1 MNDLGVSKF
10 DHGARPAAAVVLVN
24 LGTPDAPDT
33 ASVRRYLAEFLS
45 DPRVVELPRWQWWP
59 ILHGVILRIRP
70 RRSAHAYQQVW
81 TAAGSPL
88 MVHSEALVAAVAT
101 KLSALAA
108 GPVLVRN
115 AMRYGRPALGAVLRE
130 LQAANVRRLLILPMY
145 PQYSGTTTGSVFD
158 ALADELKTWRWVPET
173 AFVSDYCRHPGYAEA
188 LAESVRRHWAQQGR
202 RHLLF
207 SFHGIPERYL
217 HAGDPYHCQC
227 HATARRVAELL
238 GLGEL
243 DWTIAFQSRVG
254 REPWLRP
261 YTDETL
267 AALPDR
273 GIRAVDVICP
283 GFAVDC
289 LETLEEIAVENRDRF
304 LAAGGER
311 YGYIPCLNA
320 GDEHASLIVQLL
332 HALAGILGRGDA
344 GRNLD
349 ASAGGRTPAQARAQG
364 LRHVRRTD
372 DRHPAVTHR
381 RASRRPSGRT
391 EAARLARLARQRRQF
406 HADRAALR
414 RP

>member
-1 MNDLGVSKF
+1 MNYLGRSDF

-24 LGTPDAPDT
+24 LGTPDAADT
-33 ASVRRYLAEFLS
+33 PSVRRYLAEFLA

-59 ILHGVILRIRP
+59 ILHGIILRIRP

-81 TAAGSPL
+81 TERGSPL
-88 MVHSEALVAAVAT
+88 MWHSD
-101 KLSALAA
+101 ALASA
-108 GPVLVRN
+108 VSDKLTQVASGPILIRN
-115 AMRYGRPALGAVLRE
+115 AMRYGRPALGTILRE
-130 LQAANVRRLLILPMY
+130 LQAANVRRILVLPMY

-158 ALADELKTWRWVPET
+158 ALAAELTTWRWLPELG
-173 AFVSDYCRHPGYAEA
+173 FVSDYYRHPGYADA
-188 LAESVRRHWAQQGR
+188 IADSVRRHWAAQGR

-227 HATARRVAELL
+227 HGTARRVAERL
-238 GLGEL
+238 GLGER

-267 AALPDR
+267 AALPAQ
-273 GIRAVDVICP
+273 GVRAVDVICP

-304 LAAGGER
+304 LQAGGEH

-320 GDEHASLIVQLL
+320 SDEHASLVAQLVRERCT
-332 HALAGILGRGDA
+332 HWPEF
-344 GRNLD
+344 
-349 ASAGGRTPAQARAQG
+349 SAAAMQEET
-364 LRHVRRTD
+364 
-372 DRHPAVTHR
+372 
-381 RASRRPSGRT
+381 
-391 EAARLARLARQRRQF
+391 AARPLVVARYRKLSGK
-406 HADRAALR
+406 D
-414 RP
+414 

>member
-1 MNDLGVSKF
+1 MNYLGLSTF

-33 ASVRRYLAEFLS
+33 PAVRRYLAEFLS
-45 DPRVVELPRWQWWP
+45 DPRVVELPRWKWWP
-59 ILHGVILRIRP
+59 ILHGIILRFRP

-81 TAAGSPL
+81 TEGGSPL
-88 MVHSEALVAAVAT
+88 LLHSEALMAAVGA
-101 KLSALAA
+101 KLSAIAA
-108 GPVLVRN
+108 GPVLVRS

-130 LQAANVRRLLILPMY
+130 LQAANVRRILVLPMY

-158 ALADELKTWRWVPET
+158 ALADELRTWRWIPEL
-173 AFVSDYCRHPGYAEA
+173 AFVSDYYRHPGYAEA
-188 LAESVRRHWAQQGR
+188 VADAIRRHWAAQGR

-227 HATARRVAELL
+227 HGTARRVAERL
-238 GLGEL
+238 GLGEG

-267 AALPDR
+267 SALPAR
-273 GIRAVDVICP
+273 GIRAVDVVCP

-304 LAAGGER
+304 FAAGGEQ
-311 YGYIPCLNA
+311 YGYVPCLNA
-320 GDEHASLIVQLL
+320 SDEHAALVAQLVRERCT
-332 HALAGILGRGDA
+332 HWPEFSA
-344 GRNLD
+344 
-349 ASAGGRTPAQARAQG
+349 ASMREE
-364 LRHVRRTD
+364 
-372 DRHPAVTHR
+372 
-381 RASRRPSGRT
+381 
-391 EAARLARLARQRRQF
+391 EAARPMVVERYRKLAGK
-406 HADRAALR
+406 D
-414 RP
+414 